1 MSAFL
6 LAFAHLVGNFADLLQ
21 PFFHSGATAAAIVI
35 FTALV
40 RLAVHPLSRASAR
53 GQKARTKLAPQVAE
67 LRKKHSKN
75 PERMQKAIMELHAA
89 EKVSPLSGCLPSLLQ
104 LPAFFVL
111 YHLFSKS
118 SIGGTTNGL
127 LSHSLLSAPLGGR
140 WFDVFAHGGLFGGAG
155 LVYLGLFA
163 VVAAVA
169 TFNYGRVKKQM
180 AENPMAAT
188 AATGGPQMA
197 GMGAMT
203 KLMPLMSFATLIS
216 VAVVP
221 LAAGLYL
228 VTSTTWTAVE
238 RYFLFYREKPET
250 KNAAK
255 NTARNTTENGDE
267 KARSAAPA
275 DEASSSVSMQKGQ
288 AGEERLARTPAAKA
302 PAARGPVAKKEAAK
316 REAAKKTAAR
326 RAGTKR
332 PAAKTPSASTSA
344 AKTPAAK
351 TPAAKTAAAKTSLAK
366 TPAARMTPAKTPPAG
381 TGAARTGTAKDE
393 QPAEARVPAQAGIRT
408 PRARAGRSRV

>member
-67 LRKKHSKN
+67 LRKKHAKN

-127 LSHSLLSAPLGGR
+127 LSHSLFSAPLGGR

-155 LVYLGLFA
+155 LVYIGLFA
-163 VVAAVA
+163 IVAAVA

-180 AENPMAAT
+180 AENPMAAMG
-188 AATGGPQMA
+188 ATGGPQMA

-238 RYFLFYREKPET
+238 RYFLYYREKPET
-250 KNAAK
+250 KNETK
-255 NTARNTTENGDE
+255 NENVKAQSARVADVVDD
-267 KARSAAPA
+267 RA
-275 DEASSSVSMQKGQ
+275 DEAPGSVSTEK
-288 AGEERLARTPAAKA
+288 AEARTPAAKA
-302 PAARGPVAKKEAAK
+302 PVARGPVAKKEAAK

-332 PAAKTPSASTSA
+332 PAAKTPL
-344 AKTPAAK
+344 AKTP
-351 TPAAKTAAAKTSLAK
+351 AAKTSLAK
-366 TPAARMTPAKTPPAG
+366 TPAAKMTPAKTPPA
-381 TGAARTGTAKDE
+381 RTG
-393 QPAEARVPAQAGIRT
+393 PARGGKSTEAPVPAQAGERT